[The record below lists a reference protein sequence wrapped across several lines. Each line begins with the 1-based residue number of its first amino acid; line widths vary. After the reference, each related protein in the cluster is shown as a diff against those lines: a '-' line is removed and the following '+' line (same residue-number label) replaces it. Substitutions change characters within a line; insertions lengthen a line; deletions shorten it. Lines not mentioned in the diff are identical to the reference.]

1 MSKINRL
8 DFNKNDDIAK
18 LKKRIEYS
26 FYRIT
31 KTNSGAD
38 DCSQEIISRMLDG
51 KHQHSSIDQAVI
63 DFIRSNI
70 NHKGFRRRIEGQVG
84 PVSDSFESGGYD
96 RYIKSDSGGDIESRI
111 FDNRNRE
118 SLRDII
124 NTTSSKRREVLNM
137 YFLDEKNMSEIG
149 NELFMSESRVSQYIK
164 SFKEKLL
171 IISLAKNMKSVAEV
185 VKW

>member
-1 MSKINRL
+1 MPRL
-8 DFNKNDDIAK
+8 ELTNNDDIAK
-18 LKKRIEYS
+18 LKKRIEHS

-31 KTNSGAD
+31 KTTVGAD
-38 DCSQEIISRMLDG
+38 DCSQEVISRMLDG

-70 NHKGFRRRIEGQVG
+70 NYKGFRRRTEGQVA
-84 PVSDSFESGGYD
+84 PVSDSFESGEYD
-96 RYIKSDSGGDIESRI
+96 RYIKSDSGGDMESRI
-111 FDNRNRE
+111 FDHRNSE
-118 SLRDII
+118 KLRDII

-164 SFKEKLL
+164 SFKEKLFVL
-171 IISLAKNMKSVAEV
+171 SLTKNMTSVAEF